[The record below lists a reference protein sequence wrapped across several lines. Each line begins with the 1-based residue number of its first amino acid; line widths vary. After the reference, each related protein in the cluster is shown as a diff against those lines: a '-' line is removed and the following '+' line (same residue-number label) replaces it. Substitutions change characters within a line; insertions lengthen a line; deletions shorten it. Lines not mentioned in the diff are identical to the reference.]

1 MCRKLAGS
9 PASTP
14 GPWTS
19 MEKAAGLISGARG
32 MDPASL
38 TVQTLCSQQLQSKLV
53 HLGNHMGQGSSVL
66 QPFLTISL
74 SRGGQTPQ
82 TSPCTWLLSTA
93 ACAGSQAGAPSQR
106 CSYFQRLDP
115 HPDLGWDSA
124 HHSIDKVPCRTQSI
138 HFCLCPLSYPRL
150 FVSHP
155 TETFAPDGREHHP
168 ASTQGI
174 SLSHQNENKSRTCCW
189 VLGGSWQNRAY
200 SPHQSKPA

>member
-1 MCRKLAGS
+1 MSVVCPSRYPPKLVTPVKQQLMNTHQVYSLKPSWNRPTHLWQEFLGNFLLLRTMCRKLAGS
-9 PASTP
+9 PASMP

-53 HLGNHMGQGSSVL
+53 HLGNHMGLGSSVL

-93 ACAGSQAGAPSQR
+93 ACAGSQAGAPSQC
-106 CSYFQRLDP
+106 CSYFQTHIL
-115 HPDLGWDSA
+115 
-124 HHSIDKVPCRTQSI
+124 I
-138 HFCLCPLSYPRL
+138 
-150 FVSHP
+150 
-155 TETFAPDGREHHP
+155 
-168 ASTQGI
+168 
-174 SLSHQNENKSRTCCW
+174 
-189 VLGGSWQNRAY
+189 
-200 SPHQSKPA
+200 